1 MGIITTTTPHLLSGA
16 TLRRIACLAPIVLVG
31 WWVVRHW
38 QLIADGGRGLLDAN
52 RGWLLAAVAA
62 TGLAWVAV
70 SFMRQ
75 GTVLERLPAGR
86 LLATQFAAG
95 AANHLL
101 PAGIG
106 ASAVNLR
113 FMRACGLP
121 PARSAAAIALY
132 FLAECVGRGTLLAVL
147 LAAFP
152 HALRLD
158 GLLPEGIS
166 VPIGPTAG
174 AAAGVCA
181 VAAVVLVAVPRLRRV
196 VRTFLATAFTDARTL
211 HARPS
216 RALALWGGSLAF
228 PALQAAGLVAVT
240 MALGVP
246 VPFAHVAVAYL
257 VASVAAAALPTPGGV
272 GSVDAALVVT
282 LVATGASLA
291 AATSAVLGYRIVT
304 VWLPLVPG
312 ALVLGALVRR
322 KVV

>member
-1 MGIITTTTPHLLSGA
+1 MAISTTTTPRLLSGA
-16 TLRRIACLAPIVLVG
+16 TLRRIVCLAPIVLVG
-31 WWVVRHW
+31 WWAVRHW
-38 QLIADGGRGLLDAN
+38 RLVADGGRGLLGAD

-75 GTVLERLPAGR
+75 GTVVERLPAGR

-121 PARSAAAIALY
+121 PARSAAAVALY
-132 FLAECVGRGTLLAVL
+132 LLAECVGRGTLLAVL
-147 LAAFP
+147 LALFP

-158 GLLPEGIS
+158 GLLPDGVR
-166 VPIGPTAG
+166 VPVGP
-174 AAAGVCA
+174 AAGVAAAVCA
-181 VAAVVLVAVPRLRRV
+181 GAAVVLIAAPRLRRV
-196 VRTFLATAFTDARTL
+196 VVAFLAAAFTDARTL
-211 HARPS
+211 HRRPA

-240 MALGVP
+240 SALGVP
-246 VPFAHVAVAYL
+246 VPCGHVALAYL

-272 GSVDAALVVT
+272 GSVDAALVVA
-282 LVATGASLA
+282 LVATGAPVT
-291 AATSAVLGYRIVT
+291 AATSAVLGYRLVT
-304 VWLPLVPG
+304 VWLPLLPG